1 MSAGEKALREVR
13 HASKANKGF
22 KMVPSDLPKAFVES
36 PWNNWT
42 YNATTVSATSTSLVT
57 TVTID
62 TLLSQIATLLNLT
75 SISKVRIKVHSAQV
89 WVTPGTTLLFPRAD
103 FQFYELC
110 KSDDQ
115 LRNTQRDQGNWSKP
129 AKAGYC
135 FPLVDQSE
143 VFSID
148 DNARKVLSVTT
159 GIADS
164 VVVIRVQLLWRSLP
178 E

>member
-1 MSAGEKALREVR
+1 
-13 HASKANKGF
+13 
-22 KMVPSDLPKAFVES
+22 MVPSDLPKAFVES

-42 YNATTVSATSTSLVT
+42 YTTSVVSATSTNLET

-62 TLLSQIATLLNLT
+62 SLQTQIAGSLNVT
-75 SISKVRIKVHSAQV
+75 SISKIRIKVHSAQV
-89 WVTPGTTLLFPRAD
+89 WVMPGDSLIYPRAD
-103 FQFYELC
+103 VQFFELS

-115 LRNTQRDQGNWSKP
+115 VRNTQRDQGNWSKP

-143 VFSID
+143 VFDIE
-148 DNARKVLSVTT
+148 DNARKVLTVTT
-159 GIADS
+159 GVAGS
-164 VVVIRVQLLWRSLP
+164 VVTIRVQLLWRSLP